1 MIKKPTKV
9 GAFFRHFQPLRDIPS
24 YRVRF
29 CMNKRRFFSGSAVFS
44 RSHVPAYML
53 CALLLALGIVSGT
66 FLSAGFVESG
76 GAKGFMD
83 GYLPTL
89 RSGSDLG
96 LAQYLLMLSRYP
108 VLAFLLGFSV
118 LGTVGIP
125 VLCFVRG
132 FTLAFA
138 LSALTRLYAGNGAL
152 MGCMLFGVVSALS
165 VPVFL
170 LVASGAFCS
179 SVRLGRVWFSIPA
192 PMEPDNGPGAY
203 LFRFFLAMLLL
214 LLLAIG
220 ERAALAAG
228 LSSLPVFS

>member
-1 MIKKPTKV
+1 MIKRSSKV

-29 CMNKRRFFSGSAVFS
+29 CMNKRRFLSGSAIFP
-44 RSHVPAYML
+44 RSHVPAYTL
-53 CALLLALGIVSGT
+53 CALLLALGILSGT

-76 GAKGFMD
+76 GAEGFMA

-89 RSGSDLG
+89 RSQGQLG
-96 LAQYLLMLSRYP
+96 LARYLMMLSRYP
-108 VLAFLLGFSV
+108 LLAFLLGFSV
-118 LGTVGIP
+118 LGAVGIP
-125 VLCFVRG
+125 VLCFARG

-138 LSALTRLYAGNGAL
+138 LSTLTRLYAGSGAL
-152 MGCMLFGVVSALS
+152 MGCLLFGVVSALS

-192 PMEPDNGPGAY
+192 PAEPDNGARAY

-228 LSSLPVFS
+228 LASLPLVS

>member
-1 MIKKPTKV
+1 
-9 GAFFRHFQPLRDIPS
+9 
-24 YRVRF
+24 
-29 CMNKRRFFSGSAVFS
+29 MNKRRFLSGSAFFP

-66 FLSAGFVESG
+66 FLSAGFVDSG
-76 GAKGFMD
+76 GAEGFMA

-89 RSGSDLG
+89 GSASKLG
-96 LAQYLLMLSRYP
+96 LARYLLMLARYP

-118 LGTVGIP
+118 LGAVGIP
-125 VLCFVRG
+125 VLCFARG

-138 LSALTRLYAGNGAL
+138 LSVLTRLYAGDGVL

-170 LVASGAFCS
+170 LVASGAFLS

-192 PMEPDNGPGAY
+192 PADPDNGARAY
-203 LFRFFLAMLLL
+203 LLRFSLAMLLL

-228 LSSLPVFS
+228 LSLFPVFS